1 MTPATGVAEACD
13 FTVVSVRNLSRHYGR
28 RRALAGVSL
37 ECRAGTITGL
47 FGPNGA
53 GKSTLLGV
61 LSSVLK
67 PGSGDVHYGP
77 RAGASWGDA
86 LRSRIGVLGHDLFLY
101 GDLSARENLQ
111 FFGRLYG
118 LSGGDLDARVE
129 RALTRAALATR
140 GDDRVSG
147 FSRGMRQRLAVERA
161 LLHDPRLVLFDE
173 PFTGLDDASVE
184 RLVERLRNLRA
195 TGAIVVMATHDLDIA
210 ESLIDDAVCLQGGR
224 LIIIPDGADS
234 LRLRYRRAVEAAG

>member
-1 MTPATGVAEACD
+1 MSPASGVAEGCD
-13 FTVVSVRNLSRHYGR
+13 FTVVSVRNISRHYGR

-37 ECRAGTITGL
+37 DCGAGTITGL

-61 LSSVLK
+61 LSSLLK
-67 PGSGDVHYGP
+67 PGAGEVQYGT
-77 RAGASWGDA
+77 RAGAEWGDA

-118 LSGGDLDARVE
+118 LSGADLDARVE
-129 RALTRAALATR
+129 RALTRAALSTR
-140 GDDRVSG
+140 GNDRVSG

-161 LLHDPRLVLFDE
+161 LLHEPRLVLFDE

-184 RLVERLRNLRA
+184 RLSERLRDLRA
-195 TGAIVVMATHDLDIA
+195 SGAIVVMATHDLDIA
-210 ESLIDDAVCLQGGR
+210 ETLIDDAVCLHGGR
-224 LIIIPDGADS
+224 LIAIPGGGDG